1 MDKDRIIEKLTE
13 FFSRQEKVIFAVIFG
28 SFLKGERFRDID
40 IAVLLEE
47 GYDLLTVGALH
58 ARSEMIVGIKT
69 DIVIANGLYE
79 KDPAFAREVTC
90 TGELIFTRSN
100 ETYIDYKEKSLLWYF
115 DTEYLRKQ
123 TEQAFD
129 KRLRNGMAGKRN
141 FRFND

>member
-1 MDKDRIIEKLTE
+1 MDKQPIIEKLTE

-28 SFLKGERFRDID
+28 SFLNEEGFRDID

-47 GYDLLTVGALH
+47 DYDLLTVGSLQAK
-58 ARSEMIVGIKT
+58 SEMIAGIRT

-79 KDPAFAREVTC
+79 KDPAFARDVTC
-90 TGELIFTRSN
+90 TGKLIFTRSN

-129 KRLRNGMAGKRN
+129 KRLRSGMAGKRN
-141 FRFND
+141 FRLND